1 MKTVKILTI
10 FIALAIAVYA
20 VMRFVNL
27 DWWEGA
33 LKKSFL
39 VQKSEPKKEVVEINT
54 YKDKNGVTVISNKP
68 VPKAYKNKA
77 HKTITYT
84 LESSQ

>member
-1 MKTVKILTI
+1 MKTVKILAI

-27 DWWEGA
+27 NWWDDA
-33 LKKSFL
+33 LKKSFF
-39 VQKSEPKKEVVEINT
+39 VRESEPKKEVVEINT
-54 YKDKNGVTVISNKP
+54 YKDKNGVTVISDKP
-68 VPKAYKNKA
+68 VPEDYRNKA

-84 LESSQ
+84 RESSN